1 MNLQSMTLIM
11 IPEADLQFIKASLE
25 EIKQELNNL
34 NHMSATSVKYIT
46 ASEFMAAVRI
56 RRTKF
61 DELVKDGKIRVIKKL
76 RKIYV
81 PVGEVGKYFSDSSV
95 Q

>member
-1 MNLQSMTLIM
+1 
-11 IPEADLQFIKASLE
+11 
-25 EIKQELNNL
+25 
-34 NHMSATSVKYIT
+34 
-46 ASEFMAAVRI
+46 MAAVRI

-81 PVGEVGKYFSDSSV
+81 PVEEVDRYFSDPSV
-95 Q
+95 K